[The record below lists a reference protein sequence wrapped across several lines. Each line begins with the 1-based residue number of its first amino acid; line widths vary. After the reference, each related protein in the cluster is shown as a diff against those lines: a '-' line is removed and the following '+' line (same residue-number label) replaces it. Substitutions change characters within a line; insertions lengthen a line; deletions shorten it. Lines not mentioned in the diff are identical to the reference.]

1 MVLILLHVDIF
12 SEECHVTL
20 LRNENMA
27 GSSSAVDPNTQ
38 RKHHKK
44 IEEYEERPK
53 YRRGRRD
60 KAVKVR

>member
-1 MVLILLHVDIF
+1 MI
-12 SEECHVTL
+12 L

-27 GSSSAVDPNTQ
+27 DSNAVDPSTQ

>member
-1 MVLILLHVDIF
+1 MLLLLLHVDNV
-12 SEECHVTL
+12 SEYSHVTL

-27 GSSSAVDPNTQ
+27 DTNTAVDPNTQ